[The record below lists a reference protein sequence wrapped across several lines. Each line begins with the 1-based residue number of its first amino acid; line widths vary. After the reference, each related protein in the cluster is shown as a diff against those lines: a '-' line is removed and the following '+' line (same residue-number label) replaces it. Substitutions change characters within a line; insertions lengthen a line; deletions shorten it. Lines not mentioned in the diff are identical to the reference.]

1 MNPTAVQSAGDPVP
15 ANPFGEDEAWTPK
28 QSLGTHVFLGAAV
41 VLVLGFFIWAIFGKL
56 DVVSNALGEVVP
68 SSKVKTVQHL
78 EGGIVSNILVRE
90 GEHVQAD
97 QPIIELQPTVT
108 DSQLEEVMVRLAS
121 LRVKVARLEA
131 EIAGKSAPEFPADL
145 VANNQALVASTE
157 ALFRTRLQRVKSQID
172 EQNQIL
178 VQRDQE
184 IKEIE
189 ARIATNDNA
198 IKLVQDQLKISERLL
213 ELNLTNRMR
222 HLDLQKEVET
232 RRGQIIADKTTLP
245 KAIAAQK
252 QALARLSAIQSGFQE
267 ESRLDLDE
275 TQRSVDELMQRR
287 RKLED
292 SLTRTV
298 LRAPVDG
305 IVKTL
310 NVATKGGVIQPG
322 ATVAE
327 IVPGDDRLVID
338 AKLPTR
344 DIGYVRPGQRVMVR
358 LASSDAAR
366 FGAIESEV
374 ANVSPDTLINEQ
386 GVPFY
391 KVRIETGRSFFE
403 QGGLRYDLFP
413 GMQVQADIQTGT
425 RTVMQYLLDPYF
437 RSVEVALRER

>member
-1 MNPTAVQSAGDPVP
+1 MNAPSSPTATTP
-15 ANPFGEDEAWTPK
+15 AKPFGEDEAWSPR
-28 QSLGTHVFLGAAV
+28 QSLGTHLFLGTSII
-41 VLVLGFFIWAIFGKL
+41 LVMGFFIWAVFGKL
-56 DVVSNALGEVVP
+56 DVVSNAIGEVVP

-78 EGGIVSNILVRE
+78 EGGIVLNILVRE
-90 GEHVQAD
+90 GERVDAD

-108 DSQLEEVMVRLAS
+108 DSQLEEVMVRLSS
-121 LRVKVARLEA
+121 LRAKVARLEA
-131 EIAGKSAPEFPADL
+131 EIEGKTSPEFPSDL
-145 VANNQALVASTE
+145 IASNQSMVASME
-157 ALFRTRLQRVKSQID
+157 ALFHTRQQRVRSQID
-172 EQNQIL
+172 EQNQIIA
-178 VQRDQE
+178 QRDQE

-189 ARIATNDNA
+189 GRIQSNETS

-222 HLDLQKEVET
+222 HLDLQKDVET
-232 RRGQIIADKTTLP
+232 RRGQINADRAALP
-245 KAIAAQK
+245 KARAAQR
-252 QALARLSAIQSGFQE
+252 QAYARLAAVRSGFQE
-267 ESRLDLDE
+267 EARLDLDE
-275 TQRSVDELMQRR
+275 TQRNVDELTQRR

-327 IVPGDDRLVID
+327 IVPADDRLVID

-344 DIGYVRPGQRVMVR
+344 DIGYVRPGQRVMIR

-366 FGAIESEV
+366 FGIIESEV

-391 KVRIETGRSFFE
+391 KVRIETNRSFFE

-425 RTVMQYLLDPYF
+425 RTVLQYLLDPYF

>member
-1 MNPTAVQSAGDPVP
+1 MNFAAKP
-15 ANPFGEDEAWTPK
+15 AATTPSPFGEEEPWSPR
-28 QSLGTHVFLGAAV
+28 QSLGTHVFLGTSV
-41 VLVLGFFIWAIFGKL
+41 VLVLGFLIWAVFGKL
-56 DVVSNALGEVVP
+56 DVVSNAIGEVVP

-78 EGGIVSNILVRE
+78 EGGIVLNILVRE
-90 GEHVQAD
+90 GQRVEAD

-108 DSQLEEVMVRLAS
+108 DSQLEEVMVRLTS
-121 LRVKVARLEA
+121 LRAKVARLEA
-131 EIAGKSAPEFPADL
+131 EIAGKATPDFPPDI
-145 VANNQALVASTE
+145 VAANQSLVASTE
-157 ALFRTRLQRVKSQID
+157 ALFRARQQRVKSQID
-172 EQNQIL
+172 EQNQIIA
-178 VQRDQE
+178 QRDQE

-189 ARIATNDNA
+189 GRIDSNETA

-232 RRGQIIADKTTLP
+232 RRGQINADRAALP
-245 KAIAAQK
+245 KARAAQK
-252 QALARLSAIQSGFQE
+252 QAYARLAAVQSGFQE
-267 ESRLDLDE
+267 ETRLDLDE
-275 TQRSVDELMQRR
+275 TQRNVDELTQRK

-310 NVATKGGVIQPG
+310 NVSTKGGVIQPG

-327 IVPGDDRLVID
+327 IVPADDRLVID

-344 DIGYVRPGQRVMVR
+344 DIGYVRPGQRVMIR

-366 FGAIESEV
+366 FGIIESEV
-374 ANVSPDTLINEQ
+374 ANVSPDTLVNEQ

-391 KVRIETGRSFFE
+391 KVRIETTRSFFE

-425 RTVMQYLLDPYF
+425 RTVLQYLLDPYF

>member
-1 MNPTAVQSAGDPVP
+1 MNAPSSPTATTP
-15 ANPFGEDEAWTPK
+15 AKPFGEDEAWSPR
-28 QSLGTHVFLGAAV
+28 QSLGTHLFLGTSII
-41 VLVLGFFIWAIFGKL
+41 LVMGFFIWAVFGKL
-56 DVVSNALGEVVP
+56 DVVSNAIGEVVP

-78 EGGIVSNILVRE
+78 EGGIVLNILVRE
-90 GEHVQAD
+90 GERVDAD

-108 DSQLEEVMVRLAS
+108 DSQLEEVMVRLSS
-121 LRVKVARLEA
+121 LRAKVARLEA
-131 EIAGKSAPEFPADL
+131 EIEGKTSPEFPSDL
-145 VANNQALVASTE
+145 IASNQSMVASME
-157 ALFRTRLQRVKSQID
+157 ALFHTRQQRVRSQID
-172 EQNQIL
+172 EQNQNIA
-178 VQRDQE
+178 QRDQE

-189 ARIATNDNA
+189 GRIQSNETS

-222 HLDLQKEVET
+222 HLDLQKDVET
-232 RRGQIIADKTTLP
+232 RRGQINADRAALP
-245 KAIAAQK
+245 KARAAQR
-252 QALARLSAIQSGFQE
+252 QAYARLAAVRSGFQE
-267 ESRLDLDE
+267 EARLDLDE
-275 TQRSVDELMQRR
+275 TQRNVDELTQRR

-327 IVPGDDRLVID
+327 IVPADDRLVID

-344 DIGYVRPGQRVMVR
+344 DIGYVRPGQRVMIR

-366 FGAIESEV
+366 FGIIESEV

-391 KVRIETGRSFFE
+391 KVRIETNRSFFE

-425 RTVMQYLLDPYF
+425 RTVLQYLLDPYF

>member
-1 MNPTAVQSAGDPVP
+1 M
-15 ANPFGEDEAWTPK
+15 
-28 QSLGTHVFLGAAV
+28 
-41 VLVLGFFIWAIFGKL
+41 
-56 DVVSNALGEVVP
+56 
-68 SSKVKTVQHL
+68 
-78 EGGIVSNILVRE
+78 
-90 GEHVQAD
+90 
-97 QPIIELQPTVT
+97 
-108 DSQLEEVMVRLAS
+108 
-121 LRVKVARLEA
+121 
-131 EIAGKSAPEFPADL
+131 
-145 VANNQALVASTE
+145 VASME
-157 ALFRTRLQRVKSQID
+157 ALFRARQQRVKSQID
-172 EQNQIL
+172 EQNQIIA
-178 VQRDQE
+178 QRDQE
-184 IKEIE
+184 IKEIQG
-189 ARIATNDNA
+189 RIDSNEIA

-222 HLDLQKEVET
+222 HLDLQKEVES
-232 RRGQIIADKTTLP
+232 RRGQINADRAALP
-245 KAIAAQK
+245 KARSAQK
-252 QALARLSAIQSGFQE
+252 QADARLAAVQSGFQE
-267 ESRLDLDE
+267 EARLDLDE
-275 TQRSVDELMQRR
+275 TQRNVDELTQRR

-327 IVPGDDRLVID
+327 IVPADDRLVID

-344 DIGYVRPGQRVMVR
+344 DIGYVRPGQRVMIR

-366 FGAIESEV
+366 FGIIESEV
-374 ANVSPDTLINEQ
+374 ANVSPDTLVNEQ

-391 KVRIETGRSFFE
+391 KVRIETNRAFFE

>member
-1 MNPTAVQSAGDPVP
+1 MTPRTADTA
-15 ANPFGEDEAWTPK
+15 AHPFGEDEAWSPR
-28 QSLGTHVFLGAAV
+28 QSLGTHVFLGTATI
-41 VLVLGFFIWAIFGKL
+41 LVLGFFVWAVFGKL

-78 EGGIVSNILVRE
+78 EGGIVLNILVRE
-90 GEHVQAD
+90 GERVHAD

-108 DSQLEEVMVRLAS
+108 DSQLEEVMVRLTS
-121 LRVKVARLEA
+121 LRAKVARLEA
-131 EIAGKSAPEFPADL
+131 EIGGKATPDFPPDL
-145 VANNQALVASTE
+145 VASNPAMVASME
-157 ALFRTRLQRVKSQID
+157 ALFQARKQRVKSQID

-252 QALARLSAIQSGFQE
+252 QALARLSAIQTGFQE
-267 ESRLDLDE
+267 ESRLYLDE
-275 TQRSVDELMQRR
+275 TQRNVDELTQRR

-327 IVPGDDRLVID
+327 IVPADDRLVID

-344 DIGYVRPGQRVMVR
+344 DIGYVRPGQRVMIR

-366 FGAIESEV
+366 FGAI
-374 ANVSPDTLINEQ
+374 
-386 GVPFY
+386 
-391 KVRIETGRSFFE
+391 
-403 QGGLRYDLFP
+403 
-413 GMQVQADIQTGT
+413 
-425 RTVMQYLLDPYF
+425 
-437 RSVEVALRER
+437 

>member
-1 MNPTAVQSAGDPVP
+1 MNAPSNAGVTPTA
-15 ANPFGEDEAWTPK
+15 NLFGEDDVWSPR
-28 QSLGTHVFLGAAV
+28 QSLGTHVFLGTAI
-41 VLVLGFFIWAIFGKL
+41 VLVIGFFIWAVLGKL
-56 DVVSNALGEVVP
+56 DVVSNAMGEVVP

-78 EGGIVSNILVRE
+78 EGGIVLNILVRE
-90 GEHVQAD
+90 GERVQTD
-97 QPIIELQPTVT
+97 QPLIELQPTVT
-108 DSQLEEVMVRLAS
+108 DSQLEEVMVRLSS
-121 LRVKVARLEA
+121 LRAKVARLEA
-131 EIAGKSAPEFPADL
+131 EIAGKDAPTFPPDL
-145 VANNQALVASTE
+145 IANNLSMITSME
-157 ALFRTRLQRVKSQID
+157 ALFRARQQRVKSQID
-172 EQNQIL
+172 EQNQIIA
-178 VQRDQE
+178 QRDQE

-189 ARIATNDNA
+189 GRIATNESG
-198 IKLVQDQLKISERLL
+198 IKLVEDQLKISERLL

-222 HLDLQKEVET
+222 HLDLQKEVEN
-232 RRGQIIADKTTLP
+232 RRGQINADRTALP
-245 KAIAAQK
+245 KARSAQK
-252 QALARLSAIQSGFQE
+252 QAYARLAAVQSGFQE

-275 TQRSVDELMQRR
+275 TQRNVDELTQRR

-327 IVPGDDRLVID
+327 IVPADDRLVID

-344 DIGYVRPGQRVMVR
+344 DIGYVRPGQRVMIR

-366 FGAIESEV
+366 FGIIESEV

-391 KVRIETGRSFFE
+391 KVRIETNRAFFE

-425 RTVMQYLLDPYF
+425 RTVLQYLLDPYF

>member
-1 MNPTAVQSAGDPVP
+1 MNSPTQP
-15 ANPFGEDEAWTPK
+15 AATAPINPFGEEEAWSPR
-28 QSLGTHVFLGAAV
+28 QSLGTHIFLGTAI
-41 VLVLGFFIWAIFGKL
+41 VLVIGFFVWAVLGKL
-56 DVVSNALGEVVP
+56 DVVSNAMGEVVP

-78 EGGIVSNILVRE
+78 EGGIVLNILVRE
-90 GEHVQAD
+90 GERVQAD

-108 DSQLEEVMVRLAS
+108 DSQLEEVMIRLAS
-121 LRVKVARLEA
+121 LRAKIARLEA
-131 EIAGKSAPEFPADL
+131 EISGKATPDFPPDL
-145 VANNQALVASTE
+145 IASNQTMIASME
-157 ALFRTRLQRVKSQID
+157 ALFRTRQQRVKSQID
-172 EQNQIL
+172 EQNQIIA
-178 VQRDQE
+178 QRDQE

-189 ARIATNDNA
+189 GRIATNESG
-198 IKLVQDQLKISERLL
+198 IKLVEDQLKISERLL

-222 HLDLQKEVET
+222 HLDLQKEMEN
-232 RRGQIIADKTTLP
+232 RRGQINADRAALP
-245 KAIAAQK
+245 KARSAQK
-252 QALARLSAIQSGFQE
+252 QAYARLSAVQSGFQE

-275 TQRSVDELMQRR
+275 TQRNVDELTQRR

-310 NVATKGGVIQPG
+310 NVATKGGVIQAG

-327 IVPGDDRLVID
+327 IVPADDRLVID

-344 DIGYVRPGQRVMVR
+344 DIGYVRPGQRVMIR
-358 LASSDAAR
+358 LASSDSAR
-366 FGAIESEV
+366 FGIIESEV
-374 ANVSPDTLINEQ
+374 ANVSPDTLVNEQ

-391 KVRIETGRSFFE
+391 KVRIETKRAFFE

-425 RTVMQYLLDPYF
+425 RTVLQYLLDPYF

>member
-1 MNPTAVQSAGDPVP
+1 MNAPAKPATAAA
-15 ANPFGEDEAWTPK
+15 ANPFGEDEAWSPR
-28 QSLGTHVFLGAAV
+28 QSLGTHVFLGTSI
-41 VLVLGFFIWAIFGKL
+41 VLVIGFFIWAVFGKL
-56 DVVSNALGEVVP
+56 DVVSNAMGEVVP

-78 EGGIVSNILVRE
+78 EGGIVLNILVRE
-90 GEHVQAD
+90 GERVEAN

-108 DSQLEEVMVRLAS
+108 DSQLEEVMVRLTS
-121 LRVKVARLEA
+121 LRAKVARLEA
-131 EIAGKSAPEFPADL
+131 EIEGKAKPEFPPDLLAD
-145 VANNQALVASTE
+145 AGLVASTE
-157 ALFRTRLQRVKSQID
+157 ALFNARQQRVKSQID
-172 EQNQIL
+172 EQNQIIA
-178 VQRDQE
+178 QRDQE

-189 ARIATNDNA
+189 SRIENNEAS
-198 IKLVQDQLKISERLL
+198 IKLGQDQLKISERLL

-222 HLDLQKEVET
+222 HLDLQKEVQT
-232 RRGQIIADKTTLP
+232 RRGQINADRAALP
-245 KAIAAQK
+245 KARAAQK
-252 QALARLSAIQSGFQE
+252 QAYARLAAVRSGFQE
-267 ESRLDLDE
+267 EARLDLDE
-275 TQRSVDELMQRR
+275 TQRNVDELTQRK

-327 IVPGDDRLVID
+327 IVPADDRLVID

-366 FGAIESEV
+366 FVIIESEV
-374 ANVSPDTLINEQ
+374 ANVSPDTLVNEQ

-391 KVRIETGRSFFE
+391 KVRIETKRSFFE

-425 RTVMQYLLDPYF
+425 RTVLEYLLDPYF